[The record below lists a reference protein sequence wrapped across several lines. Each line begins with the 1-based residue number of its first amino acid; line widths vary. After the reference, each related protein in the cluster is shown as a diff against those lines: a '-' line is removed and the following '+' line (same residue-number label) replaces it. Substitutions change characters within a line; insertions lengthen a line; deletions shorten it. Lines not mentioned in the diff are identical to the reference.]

1 MLYVDILIRMEN
13 TKTPLKKSRGD
24 KLFFCTSISVMKGFI
39 YMGIQRRLL
48 EIIFISMI

>member
-13 TKTPLKKSRGD
+13 TKTLKKVGAINC
-24 KLFFCTSISVMKGFI
+24 FCTSISVMKGFI